1 MNIKKFHQV
10 VVSYLTAFT
19 AKYYEGYKN
28 MLGSKEQDTINL
40 PGHQRAALTKAGSMY
55 DLLER
60 TPTYPGQMVAPLTS
74 SEQTA
79 QRLGTGYA
87 FGERPLGMQHGA
99 ENTLMNMLSGRY
111 DTGPG
116 TPYDAARQS
125 RRDRAVRSL
134 QEDVLPG
141 IRQSIVEYQPGG
153 GSEGNQVQALALAR
167 QQQTLDEL
175 DAEMELEAM
184 RMADQRQQAG
194 MGMYPGIMQTP
205 LSFYGGARQM
215 AQPERDVHQQMLD
228 ADKAAY
234 DQRRANAIANLGAYT
249 KAIGDVTNTFGGIEE
264 LKNAGLLGT

>member
-1 MNIKKFHQV
+1 
-10 VVSYLTAFT
+10 
-19 AKYYEGYKN
+19 
-28 MLGSKEQDTINL
+28 MLGTKEQEKINL

-60 TPTYPGQMVAPLTS
+60 TPTYPGQMVAPLTE

-79 QRLGTGYA
+79 QRLATGYA
-87 FGERPLGMQHGA
+87 FNERPLGMQHGA
-99 ENTLMNMLSGRY
+99 ENTLMNMLSGSY

-116 TPYDAARQS
+116 TPYDTARQARRS
-125 RRDRAVRSL
+125 RATRSL

-141 IRQSIVEYQPGG
+141 IRQGIVEYQPGG

-184 RMADQRQQAG
+184 RTANQRQQAG
-194 MGMYPGIMQTP
+194 MGMYPGIMNTP
-205 LSFYGGARQM
+205 IDFYGRTMQM
-215 AQPERDVHQQMLD
+215 AQPERKVQQQMLT

-234 DQRRANAIANLGAYT
+234 DERRANAIANLGAYT
-249 KAIGDVTNTFGGIEE
+249 GAIGDVTNTFSGLQQ
-264 LKNAGLLGT
+264 LKDAGLLG

>member
-1 MNIKKFHQV
+1 
-10 VVSYLTAFT
+10 
-19 AKYYEGYKN
+19 
-28 MLGSKEQDTINL
+28 MLGTKEQEKINL
-40 PGHQRAALTKAGSMY
+40 PGHQSAALTKAGSMY

-60 TPTYPGQMVAPLTS
+60 TPTYPGQMVAPLTE

-87 FGERPLGMQHGA
+87 FGDRPLGMQHGA
-99 ENTLMNMLSGRY
+99 ENTLMNMLSGSY

-116 TPYDAARQS
+116 TPYDTAREA
-125 RRDRAVRSL
+125 RRNRATRSL

-153 GSEGNQVQALALAR
+153 GSEGNQIQALALAR

-184 RMADQRQQAG
+184 RTANQRQQAG
-194 MGMYPGIMQTP
+194 MGIYPGIMNTP
-205 LSFYGGARQM
+205 IDFYGRTMQM
-215 AQPERDVHQQMLD
+215 AQPERGVQQQMLT

-234 DQRRANAIANLGAYT
+234 DERRANAIANLKGYT
-249 KAIGDVTNTFGGIEE
+249 GAIGDVTNTFGGIQQ
-264 LKNAGLLGT
+264 LKDAGLLG